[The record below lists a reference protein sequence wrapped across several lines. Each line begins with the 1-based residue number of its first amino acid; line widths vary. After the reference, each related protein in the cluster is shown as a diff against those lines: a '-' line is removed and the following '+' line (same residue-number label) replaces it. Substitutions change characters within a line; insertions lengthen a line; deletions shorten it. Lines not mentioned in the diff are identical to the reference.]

1 MTELL
6 KTPGAW
12 PRILLARADAADP
25 TDLDA
30 AVRAG
35 AFDAL
40 KTAVRAMTPG
50 QVIAA
55 IAGSGLR
62 GRAGRASRP
71 ARSGE
76 RGGPPTARGSTSW
89 PGYGADPAVQVDRT
103 LLELDLY
110 AVIEARPLP
119 PGDRRHGGVH
129 RRPRRGDRGIRRSS
143 PPLAAAEAGFVGPD
157 VLESGWGLRVEIRP
171 VQGAY
176 LLGEETVLLR
186 RSGQA
191 RPARAAPAAPHR
203 ARAVRPP
210 DGRPQRPDPGGGAVD
225 RQARSG
231 GIRRDRLEGEPRH
244 DPSSSFAP
252 GRRRDRRGPA
262 GDQWL
267 RELVGLV
274 GDGDGRAG
282 LGRRPP
288 AQGAARRRAVGGP
301 RRTCS
306 TRPTSSTRC
315 GRPAPRRLRSTVVAD
330 DRACVVDLARL
341 HPVLRQTRP
350 AARRSCRIGTRR
362 SSEIADRIAGGTP
375 KPTDLDLGRGPLA
388 DICGSALCD
397 HERLATLPMTSAMRY
412 FRAELDEHLLRST
425 CPAGVCHPIAVAV
438 GGAAH

>member
-62 GRAGRASRP
+62 GLGGAGFP
-71 ARSGE
+71 AGE
-76 RGGPPTARGSTSW
+76 RVASEAAPPTARGSTSW

-103 LLELDLY
+103 CSSWTCT
-110 AVIEARPLP
+110 PSS
-119 PGDRRHGGVH
+119 RHGHCRLAIGATEAFIAV
-129 RRPRRGDRGIRRSS
+129 RAEATERSPSSRPSPQPRRASS
-143 PPLAAAEAGFVGPD
+143 EPD

-252 GRRRDRRGPA
+252 GWRRDRRGPA
-262 GDQWL
+262 GDAL

-274 GDGDGRAG
+274 GGTAGRAG
-282 LGRRPP
+282 QAPTRSRRCSPAGRRWALPP
-288 AQGAARRRAVGGP
+288 DLLDTPYEFDALRAAGATSGSARRRRRP
-301 RRTCS
+301 RLR
-306 TRPTSSTRC
+306 
-315 GRPAPRRLRSTVVAD
+315 GRPRPA
-330 DRACVVDLARL
+330 

-350 AARRSCRIGTRR
+350 AARRSC
-362 SSEIADRIAGGTP
+362 
-375 KPTDLDLGRGPLA
+375 
-388 DICGSALCD
+388 GSAPGARPRSPTGSPAAPRS
-397 HERLATLPMTSAMRY
+397 RLTWTWPRTSRPTSAGPPCATTSAWRP
-412 FRAELDEHLLRST
+412 
-425 CPAGVCHPIAVAV
+425 CP
-438 GGAAH
+438 